1 MKAAVI
7 PEINGVWELRDV
19 PTPTA
24 EPGQVLIKVHACGI
38 CYTDVWTTRGAAGDL
53 FPLITGHEVVGEVV
67 EVGAG
72 VHSRQVGDRVGTT
85 WVQSTCG
92 RCAYC
97 RQNLPLSGQAA
108 MNCAG
113 PARLTGF
120 TAQGGHA
127 EYIAVTATGTV
138 LIPDDLSFELAAPIF
153 CAGYTTW
160 SGLRAAE
167 PAPHER
173 VAIVGIGGLG
183 HLALQFAAASG
194 LETIAVTHSPDKQ
207 ELARTLG
214 AHEVFATG
222 EELLAAGGADVMLL
236 CSNSYDQGADALAG
250 LRHDGRAVAMGL
262 DPNADFVIP
271 TDRNRPF
278 FAQRQKVIGSTHNGL
293 RYLTEALDLA
303 ASGKVKPMIETFPKE
318 EVSTAV
324 AKVMDGT
331 VRFRAV
337 VTY

>member
-7 PEINGVWELRDV
+7 PEINGAWELREV
-19 PTPTA
+19 PTPVA
-24 EPGQVLIKVHACGI
+24 GPGQVLIKVHACGI
-38 CYTDVWTTRGAAGDL
+38 CFTDVWTTRGAAGDL

-72 VHSRQVGDRVGTT
+72 VDTRRVGDRVGTT

-92 RCAYC
+92 RCDYC
-97 RQNLPLSGQAA
+97 QENLPLSGQAA
-108 MNCAG
+108 VNCAG
-113 PARLTGF
+113 PRLTGF
-120 TAQGGHA
+120 NAQGGHA

-138 LIPDDLSFELAAPIF
+138 LIPDSLSFELAAPIF

-183 HLALQFAAASG
+183 HLAVQFAAASG
-194 LETIAVTHSPDKQ
+194 LQTIAVTHSPDKK
-207 ELARTLG
+207 ELARKLG
-214 AHEVFATG
+214 AHEVVANG
-222 EELLAAGGADVMLL
+222 EELLAAGGADVLLL
-236 CSNSYDQGADALAG
+236 CSNSYDQGADALRG
-250 LRHDGRAVAMGL
+250 LRHDGRAISMGL
-262 DPNADFVIP
+262 DPLADIVIP
-271 TDRNRPF
+271 TDRQRPF

-293 RYLTEALDLA
+293 RYLTEALEFA
-303 ASGKVKPMIETFPKE
+303 AAGKVTPMIETFPKE
-318 EVSTAV
+318 QVSTAV
-324 AKVMDGT
+324 TKVIEGD